1 MNLFVAAF
9 ILIVCVLVLV
19 FTLLILRPRKQRVYK
34 QKGPY
39 LLSPGEKRFFDA
51 LANSIPSNMYI
62 CPKVRLSDVIEV
74 DIPKNDPNFW
84 RHLAPINQKHVDF
97 VLVNRSDFAPRL
109 AIELDG
115 GSHQDR
121 QRANRD
127 AFINSVF
134 QSAGIPIL
142 HVPVR
147 GFYAYADLRRMI
159 EQSLTQKENTAAAIT
174 SYQSFSSE

>member
-1 MNLFVAAF
+1 MLCLSIMNLLFLSF
-9 ILIVCVLVLV
+9 ILGVFALVLVL
-19 FTLLILRPRKQRVYK
+19 ILHVTRSRRPRAYK
-34 QKGPY
+34 PKGPY

-51 LANSIPSNMYI
+51 LNNSVPPYLYI

-74 DIPKNDPNFW
+74 DIPKNDPGFW

-97 VLVNRSDFAPRL
+97 VLVNRSNFAPRL

-134 QSAGIPIL
+134 ASAGIPIL
-142 HVPVR
+142 HIPVR
-147 GFYAYADLRRMI
+147 GFYAYVDLRRSI
-159 EQSLTQKENTAAAIT
+159 EQNLINKSPEQK
-174 SYQSFSSE
+174 

>member
-1 MNLFVAAF
+1 MNVILLLSIIIPLVAF
-9 ILIVCVLVLV
+9 GIVTVL
-19 FTLLILRPRKQRVYK
+19 LLTRKTRPRIYK
-34 QKGPY
+34 PKGPY
-39 LLSPGEKRFFDA
+39 LLSAGEKRFFDA
-51 LANSIPSNMYI
+51 LTNSVPPSLYI

-74 DIPKNDPNFW
+74 DIPRNDPAFW

-127 AFINSVF
+127 AFINGVF
-134 QSAGIPIL
+134 HSAGIPML
-142 HVPVR
+142 HIPVR
-147 GFYAYADLRRMI
+147 GFYQYEDLRRLI
-159 EQSLTQKENTAAAIT
+159 EQKCVSAEEKL
-174 SYQSFSSE
+174 

>member
-1 MNLFVAAF
+1 MNVILLLSIIIPLAAF
-9 ILIVCVLVLV
+9 CIVLVL
-19 FTLLILRPRKQRVYK
+19 LLTRKTRPRIYK
-34 QKGPY
+34 PKGPY
-39 LLSPGEKRFFDA
+39 LLSAGEKRFFDA
-51 LANSIPSNMYI
+51 LTNSVPPYLYI

-97 VLVNRSDFAPRL
+97 VLVNKTDFAPRL

-134 QSAGIPIL
+134 QSAGIPML
-142 HVPVR
+142 HIPVK
-147 GFYAYADLRRMI
+147 GFYQYAELRRDI
-159 EQSLTQKENTAAAIT
+159 EQSLVNKSPEQK
-174 SYQSFSSE
+174 